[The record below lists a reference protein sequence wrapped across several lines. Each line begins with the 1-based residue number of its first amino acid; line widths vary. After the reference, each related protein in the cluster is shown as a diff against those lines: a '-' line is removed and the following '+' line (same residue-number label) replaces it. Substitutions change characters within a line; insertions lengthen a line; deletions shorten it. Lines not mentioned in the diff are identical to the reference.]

1 MCVCRGTADG
11 FVARILWGFCE
22 SFAAL
27 APITKDYPL
36 KLVGGKMILVL
47 PGKVTHLLYRQR

>member
-36 KLVGGKMILVL
+36 KLVGGKDDFGVARESHAST
-47 PGKVTHLLYRQR
+47 V